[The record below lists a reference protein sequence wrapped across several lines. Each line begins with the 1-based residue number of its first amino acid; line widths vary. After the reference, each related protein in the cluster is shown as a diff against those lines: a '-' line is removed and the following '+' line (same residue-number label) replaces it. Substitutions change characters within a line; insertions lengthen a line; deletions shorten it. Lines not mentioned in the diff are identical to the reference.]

1 MAHQVKWTQRASLD
15 LAGIKAYIEADR
27 SAGAGR
33 EIGDI
38 LRKVD
43 LLEAFPEIGPIFR
56 RVDDVE
62 HRAVLAGK
70 YRIIYFIRREEP
82 CIDIVAIRHG
92 AQDEPASL

>member
-1 MAHQVKWTQRASLD
+1 MAHQVKWTKRASLD

-27 SAGAGR
+27 SAAAGR

-43 LLEAFPEIGPIFR
+43 LLEAFPQIGPIFR
-56 RVDDVE
+56 LVDDIE

-70 YRIIYFIRREEP
+70 YRIIYILCCSTKW
-82 CIDIVAIRHG
+82 CISCYECVYRYFKYK
-92 AQDEPASL
+92 L

>member
-1 MAHQVKWTQRASLD
+1 MAHQVKWTRRASLD
-15 LAGIKAYIEADR
+15 LAGVKAYIEADR
-27 SAGAGR
+27 SAAAGR

-62 HRAVLAGK
+62 HRAVLSGK
-70 YRIIYFIRREEP
+70 YRILSFIRREKP
-82 CIDIVAIRHG
+82 CIDIIAIRHG